1 MPRTIPCPK
10 ADPVQVAT
18 LLRLRNCSVQPR
30 CSSRLHAN
38 GTQFTS
44 LQLSDTNFKHI
55 HQILR
60 FLFECFKGT
69 SNSAYPETNLQFSLR
84 TWFLTWYLI
93 LANGT
98 HPEVKEPPSVPRS
111 PPTCVTHHPELAWT
125 SVSGHIRASPMSFPL
140 HSKHL
145 PSSKLSS
152 VFPLEWCIHFANS
165 KFLSIFFTK
174 YKHNIF
180 LLQNKEQHFPVF
192 LKTKIVNLKGK

>member
-1 MPRTIPCPK
+1 MPRTIPRPK

-18 LLRLRNCSVQPR
+18 PLRLRNCSVQPR

-44 LQLSDTNFKHI
+44 LRLSDTNFKHI
-55 HQILR
+55 HHILR

-111 PPTCVTHHPELAWT
+111 PPTCVTHHPELAICFWT
-125 SVSGHIRASPMSFPL
+125 YPCLTHVFSSPLKTFS
-140 HSKHL
+140 
-145 PSSKLSS
+145 
-152 VFPLEWCIHFANS
+152 
-165 KFLSIFFTK
+165 
-174 YKHNIF
+174 
-180 LLQNKEQHFPVF
+180 LLQAVVCLSLRMVYPLCQFQILEHF
-192 LKTKIVNLKGK
+192 LHKI